1 MTRGARTFGPVDSA
15 QQRAELEMP
24 IGSAFYAT
32 SKKHLPININLRE
45 IRKES
50 SQNCIKFHTCML
62 SIRFD
67 LIELF
72 FNPSYKSDGGRSIIL
87 LANLYTFGGY
97 FYE

>member
-45 IRKES
+45 IKKKPPKLY
-50 SQNCIKFHTCML
+50 QVPHMP
-62 SIRFD
+62 IRFD
-67 LIELF
+67 SIELF
-72 FNPSYKSDGGRSIIL
+72 
-87 LANLYTFGGY
+87 
-97 FYE
+97 